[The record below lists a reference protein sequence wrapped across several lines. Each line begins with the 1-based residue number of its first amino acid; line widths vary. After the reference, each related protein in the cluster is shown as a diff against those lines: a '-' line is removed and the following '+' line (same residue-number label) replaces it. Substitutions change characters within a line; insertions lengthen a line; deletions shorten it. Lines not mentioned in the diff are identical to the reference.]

1 MTLSAQKFIVLI
13 ILFYPCMMVYLS
25 LEFSNN
31 LLLFTI
37 VQAQIITK

>member
-25 LEFSNN
+25 LKVSNN
-31 LLLFTI
+31 LLLFTSTS
-37 VQAQIITK
+37 AK